1 MKFKF
6 FNLHNASSAFFAKTG
21 PAAPKKG
28 FTLIELLVVIAIISL
43 LSSVVMASVSSA
55 KIKAKD
61 AAIKAQ
67 VAQWVTLMGLNFDDY
82 GSYCN
87 LQYGWSNSGA
97 QTCST
102 VFSGTYAAKA
112 RQICNSIYNN
122 AKDFGG
128 SYVGYR
134 IYSYTTAT
142 LGCTNTYSFM
152 VLLNNGKWFC
162 SGSSGAK
169 GEYATYGG
177 NPGCFNNP

>member
-1 MKFKF
+1 MKIKF
-6 FNLHNASSAFFAKTG
+6 FNLYGANFAH
-21 PAAPKKG
+21 AAKKG

-55 KIKAKD
+55 RIKAKD

-82 GSYCN
+82 GSYCQ
-87 LQYGWSNSGA
+87 LQYGWSKNGV
-97 QTCST
+97 QTCNT
-102 VFSGTYAAKA
+102 VFSGTHATAA
-112 RQICNSIYNN
+112 RQICSNIYNN
-122 AKDFGG
+122 TMDWSAYPGM
-128 SYVGYR
+128 GYR
-134 IYSYTTAT
+134 IYSNTS
-142 LGCTNTYSFM
+142 LGCTQKYSFM

-177 NPGCFNNP
+177 NPGCYNNP

>member
-21 PAAPKKG
+21 PAALKKG

-87 LQYGWSNSGA
+87 LQYGWS
-97 QTCST
+97 
-102 VFSGTYAAKA
+102 
-112 RQICNSIYNN
+112 
-122 AKDFGG
+122 
-128 SYVGYR
+128 
-134 IYSYTTAT
+134 
-142 LGCTNTYSFM
+142 
-152 VLLNNGKWFC
+152 
-162 SGSSGAK
+162 
-169 GEYATYGG
+169 
-177 NPGCFNNP
+177 

>member
-21 PAAPKKG
+21 PAALKKG

-87 LQYGWSNSGA
+87 LQYGWSRNGA

-112 RQICNSIYNN
+112 QQICNSIYNN
-122 AKDFGG
+122 TRDWVAYPGL
-128 SYVGYR
+128 GYR
-134 IYSYTTAT
+134 IYSNTS
-142 LGCTNTYSFM
+142 LGCTKTYSFM

-177 NPGCFNNP
+177 NPGCYNNP